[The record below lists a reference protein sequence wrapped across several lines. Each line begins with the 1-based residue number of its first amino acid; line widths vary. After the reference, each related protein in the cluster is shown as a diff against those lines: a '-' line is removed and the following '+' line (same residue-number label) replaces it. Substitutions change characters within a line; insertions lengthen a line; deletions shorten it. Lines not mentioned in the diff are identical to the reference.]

1 MIHVPKKQ
9 LYVPALSILAIVI
22 ILLVLI
28 SISTYRNLDR
38 QASVAIDFLHRQG
51 VAILD
56 AVEAGAR
63 AGMAMHM
70 WREDSI
76 KSLIDEVGNNKD
88 IAYIYM
94 IDKRGQISHHSNLE
108 DFSQMRLSPEPFDND
123 QLRAKV
129 QTLENGEKIYEL
141 SKQFTASTAT
151 RQHMMMGNTTQ
162 AYQSDHIGERIV
174 LGLKMDY
181 LQIARESDSHHAM
194 MMAGIVIALGSAAI
208 FFTFIIQNYYLV
220 EKTLRQTQD
229 YTSQV
234 ISSLS
239 SGIISIDSKTNI
251 TACNDRAL
259 TLLGIDRTSIK
270 AVRLHEVLDFKM
282 IGIDQTLSNG
292 ITVLDKE
299 INFVFGD
306 SKSKPLSLSV
316 TPLTKETGSWDGAV
330 IQIRDLSDIKKLEE
344 LVRRSEK
351 LAAVGELAA
360 GIAHE
365 IRNPLSSIRGFTQ
378 YLGRGFDPGSS
389 EKECSDIVIK
399 EIDRINN
406 VVSDL
411 ICFSNPMKPDFQ
423 LADINQLI
431 SHTLRLIEADA
442 KTKKIII
449 DTDLNTDLPEI
460 SIDEGQITQA
470 LLNILLNAIQATG
483 MDGRLKVKTAMIKN
497 DTHVLVSVEDDGPGI
512 SDDVK
517 GRIFDPYFT
526 TNENGTGLGLPIV
539 HKIVETH
546 AGAIHITSPLDGK
559 SGCNI
564 SIEFPIVKKV
574 DDIIINQ
581 DFRIKG
587 MVAL

>member
-1 MIHVPKKQ
+1 MIHVAKKQ

-56 AVEAGAR
+56 ALEAGAR

-70 WREDSI
+70 WRKDSI
-76 KSLIDEVGNNKD
+76 KSLIDEVGSNKD
-88 IAYIYM
+88 IAYIYLV
-94 IDKRGQISHHSNLE
+94 DKQGRISHHSNLE
-108 DFSQMRLSPEPFDND
+108 DFSKMGLSPESFDNG
-123 QLRAKV
+123 QLSAKV
-129 QTLENGEKIYEL
+129 QQIENGEKIYEL

-151 RQHMMMGNTTQ
+151 GQHMMMGNMIQ
-162 AYQSDHIGERIV
+162 PDHVGERIV

-194 MMAGIVIALGSAAI
+194 IMAGIVIALGSAAI

-239 SGIISIDSKTNI
+239 SGIISIDSKINI
-251 TACNDRAL
+251 TAYNDRAL
-259 TLLGIDRTSIK
+259 TLLGIDKTSIK
-270 AVRLHEVLDFKM
+270 DVRLHKVLDLKM
-282 IGIDQTLSNG
+282 IGIDRTLSNG

-299 INFVFGD
+299 INFVCDD
-306 SKSKPLSLSV
+306 SKSIPLSISV
-316 TPLTKETGSWDGAV
+316 TPLTKEIGSWDGAV
-330 IQIRDLSDIKKLEE
+330 VQIRDLSDIKKLEE

-365 IRNPLSSIRGFTQ
+365 VRNPLSSIRGFTQ
-378 YLGRGFDPGSS
+378 YLGRGFEPGSS

-411 ICFSNPMKPDFQ
+411 ICFSNPMEPDLQ
-423 LADINQLI
+423 PVEINRLI
-431 SHTLRLIEADA
+431 IHTLRLVEADA
-442 KTKKIII
+442 KAKKVVF
-449 DTDLNTDLPEI
+449 DTDLKADLPQI
-460 SIDEGQITQA
+460 PIDEGQITQA
-470 LLNILLNAIQATG
+470 LLNILLNAMQATG
-483 MDGRLKVKTAMIKN
+483 TEGRITVSTTLVKDG
-497 DTHVLVSVEDDGPGI
+497 THILVSVEDDGPGI

-517 GRIFDPYFT
+517 ERIFDPYFT
-526 TNENGTGLGLPIV
+526 THENGTGLGLPIV

-546 AGAIHITSPLDGK
+546 AGAIHITSPLHGRL
-559 SGCNI
+559 GCNV
-564 SIEFPIVKKV
+564 SIEIPIIKK
-574 DDIIINQ
+574 
-581 DFRIKG
+581 G
-587 MVAL
+587 

>member
-1 MIHVPKKQ
+1 
-9 LYVPALSILAIVI
+9 PALSILAIVI
-22 ILLVLI
+22 ILLVLMG
-28 SISTYRNLDR
+28 ISTYRNLDR

-51 VAILD
+51 VAMLD

-70 WREDSI
+70 WQEDSI
-76 KSLIDEVGNNKD
+76 KSLINEVGSNKD

-94 IDKRGQISHHSNLE
+94 VDKRGRISHHSNPE
-108 DFSQMRLSPEPFDND
+108 DFSIIGLPPESFDNA
-123 QLRAKV
+123 QLHAKIRK
-129 QTLENGEKIYEL
+129 LENGEKIYEL
-141 SKQFTASTAT
+141 SKQFTASAVTGH
-151 RQHMMMGNTTQ
+151 HMMMGSTNR
-162 AYQSDHIGERIV
+162 SDHVGERIV

-239 SGIISIDSKTNI
+239 SGIVSIDNKLNI
-251 TACNDRAL
+251 TAYNERAL
-259 TLLGIDRTSIK
+259 TLLEIDRKDIK
-270 AVRLHEVLDFKM
+270 DVRLEEVLDFTF
-282 IGIDQTLSNG
+282 IGVDQTLSNG

-299 INFVFGD
+299 INFVCGE
-306 SKSKPLSLSV
+306 SRSRPLSISV
-316 TPLTKETGSWDGAV
+316 TPLTKETGSLGGAV

-360 GIAHE
+360 GVAHE

-378 YLGRGFDPGSS
+378 YLGRGFDSESS
-389 EKECSDIVIK
+389 EKKCSDIVIK

-411 ICFSNPMKPDFQ
+411 ICFSNPMEPDFQ
-423 LADINQLI
+423 PADINLLI
-431 SHTLRLIEADA
+431 THTLRLVEADA
-442 KTKKIII
+442 KAQNIVI
-449 DTDLNTDLPEI
+449 DTDFKPDLPEI
-460 SIDEGQITQA
+460 SMDEGQITQA

-483 MDGRLKVKTAMIKN
+483 LDGRLTVTTNLIKSG
-497 DTHVLVSVEDDGPGI
+497 THILVSVEDDGPGI
-512 SDDVK
+512 SDDAK

-526 TNENGTGLGLPIV
+526 THENGTGLGLPIV
-539 HKIVETH
+539 HKIIESH
-546 AGAIHITSPLDGK
+546 EGSIHIISPPHGK
-559 SGCNI
+559 NTGCNI
-564 SIEFPIVKKV
+564 SIEIPIV
-574 DDIIINQ
+574 Q
-581 DFRIKG
+581 KG
-587 MVAL
+587 